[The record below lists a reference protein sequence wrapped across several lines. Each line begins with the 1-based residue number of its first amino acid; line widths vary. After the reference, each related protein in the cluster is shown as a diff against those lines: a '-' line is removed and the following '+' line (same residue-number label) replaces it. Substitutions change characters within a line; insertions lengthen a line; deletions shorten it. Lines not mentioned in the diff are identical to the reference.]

1 MVLVLNPCYSV
12 YLLAHSLAKQK
23 LSDPSVQ
30 LLEKETKNSDQS
42 SLRVTSATRLCGYV

>member
-1 MVLVLNPCYSV
+1 MLVLNQCYSV
-12 YLLAHSLAKQK
+12 FLLTHSLATQK

-42 SLRVTSATRLCGYV
+42 LRVTSATRLCGYV